1 MKMEIRKLNNSFFEI
16 DEYGWLNI
24 TAIEERLLDDGRT
37 ERHICKI
44 SIDTKIGEFWNL
56 IRDIAT
62 IVKERTKKK
71 KALEDIVEA
80 CELIGGM
87 KK

>member
-1 MKMEIRKLNNSFFEI
+1 MEIRKLNNSFFEI

-44 SIDTKIGEFWNL
+44 SITPDTKEFWNL
-56 IRDIAT
+56 IRDIA
-62 IVKERTKKK
+62 KQLSKSGLKRKYK

-80 CELIGGM
+80 CEL
-87 KK
+87 K